1 MASITLRDLPTRL
14 HQKLKASAK
23 KHRRS
28 LNSELIALLEH
39 AVEPQPVN
47 VNDFLETARR
57 FRSML
62 TFEASDEEISE
73 AKRKGRL

>member
-1 MASITLRDLPTRL
+1 MASITLRDLPSRL

-23 KHRRS
+23 QHRRS
-28 LNSELIALLEH
+28 LNSEVIALLEQ
-39 AVEPQPVN
+39 AIEPRPVN
-47 VNDFLETARR
+47 VSEFLETARR
-57 FRSML
+57 FRSAL